1 MKNILSKLTAL
12 ILSVTLI
19 FSYTVVFAEDV
30 SDEDIQ
36 AYWAEAVTDAMTLFI
51 MNNYKFGA
59 ETGDLYKSAL
69 EQVIKQH
76 PEVLESA
83 MQGMFESLDEY
94 STYFTE
100 EEFKS
105 FVEDV
110 SGEFCGIGVTI
121 MEFSDGL
128 MVTEVHKG
136 SAAEIAGLKKGDV
149 IISADGT
156 DIRGMEIELARTY
169 IVGPVGTSVTVGIM
183 RDGQHLTF
191 DMVRSV
197 VTTVAGFYQILDG
210 NIGYLQLSS
219 FDEHAHEFM
228 AEALDALKD
237 TKNIILDLRYN
248 PGGSLETLKA
258 IASMTLPKGP
268 VMHLEY
274 KFSIDNT
281 TIMNEVDGFKNKL
294 VVLVNGYTASAAEAF
309 AAAVQDYG
317 IGVVVGEQ
325 TIGKGTMQTVGGI
338 LTGGGYKLTVAEYLS
353 PNKRTINGIG
363 VEPDYYVAP
372 RTVAYSDDYFEP
384 ITYDRVMRIGDTG
397 ADVLALEQRLN
408 VMGYSVGVPDTEYDE
423 DTFYAVKKYQES
435 AGLYP
440 YGVLDITTQLSIH
453 SYLQDKEITLDKAYD
468 KAVEIASGDIDEY
481 IKEAIANRE

>member
-1 MKNILSKLTAL
+1 MKNILSKMTAL
-12 ILSVTLI
+12 LLSVILI
-19 FSYTVVFAEDV
+19 FSCTIVFAEDV
-30 SDEDIQ
+30 TDTEID
-36 AYWAEAVTDAMTLFI
+36 AYWADAVTDAMALFI

-59 ETGDLYKSAL
+59 DEGDLYKSAL
-69 EQVIKQH
+69 KGVIAKH
-76 PEVLESA
+76 PEVLDTA
-83 MQGMFESLDEY
+83 LQGMYESLDQY
-94 STYFTE
+94 STYFTQ

-121 MEFSDGL
+121 MEFSEGL

-136 SAAEIAGLKKGDV
+136 SAAENAGLKKGDV

-156 DIRGMEIELARTY
+156 DIRGMEIELARGY
-169 IVGPVGTSVTVGIM
+169 IVGPVGTSVTLGVM
-183 RDGQHLTF
+183 RDGQMLTF
-191 DMVRSV
+191 NMVRSV
-197 VTTVAGFYQILDG
+197 VKTVAGFYQILDG

-228 AEALDALKD
+228 AEALDALKG

-248 PGGSLETLKA
+248 PGGSLETLKS

-281 TIMNEVDGFKNKL
+281 AITNETDGFKNKF

-353 PNKRTINGIG
+353 PKKRTINGIG
-363 VEPDYYVAP
+363 VSPDYYVKSK
-372 RTVAYSDDYFEP
+372 TVAYSDEYFEP
-384 ITYDRVMRIGDTG
+384 ITYERVMRIGDTG

-408 VMGYSVGVPDTEYDE
+408 IMGYSVGVPDTEYDE
-423 DTFYAVKKYQES
+423 DTFYAVKKFQES

-453 SYLQDKEITLDKAYD
+453 SYLQDKDVVLDKAFD
-468 KAVEIASGDIDEY
+468 KALEIASGDLDEY
-481 IKEAIANRE
+481 IKESKAYRE

>member
-12 ILSVTLI
+12 LLSVTLI
-19 FSYTVVFAEDV
+19 FSYTLVFAEEV
-30 SDEDIQ
+30 SDGDIKS
-36 AYWAEAVTDAMTLFI
+36 YWADAVTDAMSLFI

-59 ETGDLYKSAL
+59 DEGDLYKRAL
-69 EQVIKQH
+69 KEVIKQH
-76 PEVLESA
+76 PEVLDA
-83 MQGMFESLDEY
+83 ALTGMYGSLDTY
-94 STYFTE
+94 STYFTPD
-100 EEFKS
+100 EFKA

-110 SGEFCGIGVTI
+110 TGEFCGIGVTI
-121 MEFSDGL
+121 MEFADGL

-136 SAAEIAGLKKGDV
+136 SAAETAGLRKGDV

-156 DIRGMEIELARTY
+156 DIRGMEIELARSY
-169 IVGPVGTSVTVGIM
+169 IVGPVGTPVTVGVM
-183 RDGQHLTF
+183 RDGETLTF
-191 DMVRSV
+191 DMVRSI

-281 TIMNEVDGFKNKL
+281 SIMNEVDGFKNKL

-317 IGVVVGEQ
+317 VGVVVGEQ
-325 TIGKGTMQTVGGI
+325 TIGKGTMQNVGGI

-363 VEPDYYVAP
+363 VTPDFYVAP
-372 RTVAYSDDYFEP
+372 KTVDYSDEYFEP
-384 ITYDRVMRIGDTG
+384 ITYDRVLRMGDTG

-408 VMGYSVGVPDTEYDE
+408 VMGYSVGVPDTEYNE

-453 SYLQDKEITLDKAYD
+453 AYLQDKEIVLDKAYD
-468 KAVEIASGDIDEY
+468 KAVEIASGDLDKI
-481 IKEAIANRE
+481 IKEVNGK